1 MKSNGFTLLEVI
13 IYIFLFLIMMGSL
26 VIVCFQMIQNSENIN
41 YKDSSREEINFVLK
55 KIDWALIDAYR
66 INHPSNSE
74 SDYLEVNK
82 ENFFNNPISFKL
94 NTNDPNYHHIELCL
108 NTDCY
113 PLTSNNINIEKLSF
127 SPLKN
132 YSLAGV
138 KIIIKINSLEITSIK
153 YLKYER

>member
-1 MKSNGFTLLEVI
+1 MKHKGFTLLEVI

-66 INHPSNSE
+66 INHPSNNE
-74 SDYLEVNK
+74 SDYLEVMK

-108 NTDCY
+108 KTDCQ
-113 PLTSNNINIEKLSF
+113 PLTSNNINIEKLTF
-127 SPLKN
+127 TPLKN
-132 YSLAGV
+132 YSSTGV
-138 KIIIKINSLEITSIK
+138 KIIIKINGLEITSIK